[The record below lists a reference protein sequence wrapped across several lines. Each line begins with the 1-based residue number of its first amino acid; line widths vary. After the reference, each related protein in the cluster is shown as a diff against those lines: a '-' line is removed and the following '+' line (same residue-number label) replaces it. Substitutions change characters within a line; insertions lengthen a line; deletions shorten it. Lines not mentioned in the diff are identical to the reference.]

1 MNKYT
6 EKKLVVIARVLV
18 INELYHT
25 RGSENAKEV
34 SDHTYRYREV
44 SGDARELGG

>member
-18 INELYHT
+18 NELYQT